1 MTYPCS
7 APPAAPAPSTASG
20 SSPAESPPAPPPGP
34 GKIVHNSKLNII
46 FLSYKF
52 NFCCSLR
59 VRRRVRRVQPK
70 WCAIFESVNR
80 FV

>member
-20 SSPAESPPAPPPGP
+20 SSPAESPPAPPPDP
-34 GKIVHNSKLNII
+34 AKMAPNFKIVYNFYN
-46 FLSYKF
+46 YKF